1 MVRYGVGSNPDP
13 RNLLSQ
19 FLAIMRDKNRPV
31 TLDSRLIDSIK
42 SLDDARAVLRKALD
56 DPANHESLRV
66 LIIAYWA
73 GGLSDRDLAMTAL
86 RQGIVDLRGNP
97 SALWL
102 ISYSRGW
109 REDPRFREILRE
121 VGLVDYF
128 RASGN
133 WGDFC
138 APVGSDDFQCH

>member
-1 MVRYGVGSNPDP
+1 MPDIF
-13 RNLLSQ
+13 LSY
-19 FLAIMRDKNRPV
+19 
-31 TLDSRLIDSIK
+31 SREDLEP
-42 SLDDARAVLRKALD
+42 LG
-56 DPANHESLRV
+56 V

-102 ISYSRGW
+102 ISIRAAGRRSAIQGNPARS
-109 REDPRFREILRE
+109 
-121 VGLVDYF
+121 GLVDYF

-133 WGDFC
+133 WEISALQWDRMTFNAINAFLAASPDSRLP
-138 APVGSDDFQCH
+138 APRLPAEFAATCRRSTA